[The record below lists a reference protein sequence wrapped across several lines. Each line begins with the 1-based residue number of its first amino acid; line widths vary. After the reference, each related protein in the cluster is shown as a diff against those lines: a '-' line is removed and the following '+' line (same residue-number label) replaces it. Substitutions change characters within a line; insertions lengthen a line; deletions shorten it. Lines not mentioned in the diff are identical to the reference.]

1 MSEQEEFLARWTR
14 LKQQRGD
21 EAQPKVADTPRAE
34 VGPSSPPAP
43 IGAESAGVAP
53 ASLPAVESITGA
65 SDIRLF
71 LQSGVPTELVRAAL
85 RAAWSTDPA
94 IRDFVGIAESQWDFN
109 DPNAMPGFAPLAA
122 MQGVQSVV
130 RPSVS
135 LFDGAPDTVKPTS
148 GVATPQRDGQNPQRD
163 GQVDRVWLSS
173 GGEKTNPGSEQVTAQ
188 ATHPRE
194 ENADSRPR
202 RHGSALPK

>member
-1 MSEQEEFLARWTR
+1 MSEQEEFLARWMR
-14 LKQQRGD
+14 LKQEKDG
-21 EAQPKVADTPRAE
+21 EAQPEAAETRAE
-34 VGPSSPPAP
+34 VGQSSPPAP
-43 IGAESAGVAP
+43 IGSESASIAP
-53 ASLPAVESITGA
+53 ALLPPVESITEE

-85 RAAWSTDPA
+85 RAAWTTDPA

-109 DPNAMPGFAPLAA
+109 DPSAMPGFGPLAA
-122 MQGVQSVV
+122 MQSAQNVV

-135 LFDGAPDTVKPTS
+135 SLDSAPDAVERKTDV
-148 GVATPQRDGQNPQRD
+148 VNPQRD
-163 GQVDRVWLSS
+163 GQVDKVWLSS
-173 GGEKTNPGSEQVTAQ
+173 GRESRNPGGAKVTGQ

-194 ENADSRPR
+194 NNTDSRAR